1 MIATVR
7 AVGFLCLWLVVYQVK
22 GSYIP
27 AEMNRTI
34 QNLLHHYVSTD
45 CATAAI
51 PQALVFSPVEKMVY
65 MSSVLDMYE
74 KMFGHMLKQLPT
86 PSPKLA
92 ASTGRQ
98 AAAGSASDAPTGAG
112 EDVRKQLTY
121 ILKKVQDLKR
131 HHYQKQDQFLQKL
144 YSVRHIQID
153 NFVIQNKALWELPGL
168 YQQASALPDNGVM
181 RRRRR
186 RQAQRK
192 TQLRV

>member
-34 QNLLHHYVSTD
+34 QNLLHHYK
-45 CATAAI
+45 I
-51 PQALVFSPVEKMVY
+51 PASQIFDGKPIFSRESPSSKIEMVY

-86 PSPKLA
+86 PS
-92 ASTGRQ
+92 
-98 AAAGSASDAPTGAG
+98 SASDAPTGAG